1 MFFVASAWAKPLKRL
16 ETLRFN
22 ETTAT
27 KTSFKRGFAFFQSL
41 SRLFRFPATY
51 FVKQRQT
58 LLKVNYRGP
67 YRSAEREIKFRR
79 CVFTSSIKNEIRH
92 FHVVIVCSDS
102 KEMYKKV
109 WCTCE
114 VVVFLIKLVA
124 FLRMLLGSFS
134 NDHDDGN
141 ENGKKA
147 IGLISKTTTLHFSF
161 CHHHCSE

>member
-79 CVFTSSIKNEIRH
+79 CVFTSSIKHEIRH

-134 NDHDDGN
+134 NDHDNGN
-141 ENGKKA
+141 ENGKK
-147 IGLISKTTTLHFSF
+147 SNRFD
-161 CHHHCSE
+161 